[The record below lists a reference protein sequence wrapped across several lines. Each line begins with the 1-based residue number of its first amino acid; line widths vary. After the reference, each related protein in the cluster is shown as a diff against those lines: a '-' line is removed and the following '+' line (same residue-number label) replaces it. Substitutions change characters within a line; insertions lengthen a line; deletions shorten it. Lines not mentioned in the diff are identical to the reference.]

1 MGYLIFKSGYIPK
14 ILGVLMIIAGL
25 GYLIEFVLFFLFPQ
39 LDASII
45 MFTFWGEVLL
55 PLWLL
60 IKGVNVETWRKR
72 ALESA

>member
-39 LDASII
+39 LDASIK
-45 MFTFWGEVLL
+45 MFTFWGEILF

-60 IKGVNVETWRKR
+60 IKGVNVEQWEKR
-72 ALESA
+72 TLVSD